1 MSKQRSGLRKSLTCG
16 LDETGLGYAIEDM
29 PAQALE
35 FGMKKSVKKE
45 ILGYLKI
52 IAAGV
57 IIAVLLNRFVI
68 INADITSGSMS
79 TTLEKGDKLIGLR
92 FAYIFSEPKR
102 GDIII
107 FEYPDDG
114 EKLLIKRVIGL
125 PGDMVIIKDGLVYI
139 NGSEEPLDEP
149 YAHGTNKQDFGP
161 YMIPADCY
169 FVLGDNR
176 DNSKDSRYW
185 TNTYVTKKQIIA
197 KALFRY
203 NNGFKTFK

>member
-1 MSKQRSGLRKSLTCG
+1 MSRQRSGLRISLTCG
-16 LDETGLGYAIEDM
+16 LDETGLGYAIKGM
-29 PAQALE
+29 PVQALE
-35 FGMKKSVKKE
+35 IGMKKSVKKE

-92 FAYIFSEPKR
+92 LAYIFSEPKR

-161 YMIPADCY
+161 YMVPADCY

-185 TNTYVTKKQIIA
+185 TNTFVTKKQIVA